1 MGASLAAPSWELTP
15 TVQLHSRREAGD
27 LLLILGIL
35 LLAGGGSASSY
46 CGVGFLGA
54 CRTFPYL
61 GPGIALGLF
70 GFVLLAV
77 GLYMRYGSPVT
88 PDAPHQLIYQPHP
101 QHYRTISP
109 VFLQPPP
116 PHSSA
121 AAVSTMRAERYC
133 GACGEP
139 NLRVSVF
146 CHRCGTMLQPTG

>member
-1 MGASLAAPSWELTP
+1 MAAPHWELTP
-15 TVQLHSRREAGD
+15 SVQLHARRETGD

-35 LLAGGGSASSY
+35 LLVGGSAASSY
-46 CGVGFLGA
+46 CGVGFFGA
-54 CRTFPYL
+54 CVTFPYL

-70 GFVLLAV
+70 GFLLLVV
-77 GLYMRYGSPVT
+77 GLFLRYGSMTT
-88 PDAPHQLIYQPHP
+88 PAAPHQLIYQPHP
-101 QHYRTISP
+101 QPYPPISP

-116 PHSSA
+116 PHSASA
-121 AAVSTMRAERYC
+121 AIATMRAERYC